1 MGGAPRGGMHPLLFH
16 FKRAH
21 WRCVGVFG
29 KEIREL
35 EMTCARLEVMHAI
48 DKSVYR
54 LMTQA
59 QLARLLGVRRQT
71 IWEIVD
77 RMVRLRLVR
86 KIRGR
91 RVVVQLT
98 AKGRRRV
105 KKARRLLR
113 FASVQRTLRTC
124 FPWLRLKPRRARR
137 DISLLK
143 WHTRTVARGLG
154 DTSSYGD
161 SIDPIFHP
169 KPPDFARNFARNQE
183 RKRRQQERR
192 ALRDTPRRPSPPPT
206 APDPAPAPA
215 ERQSSPPAPRERSA
229 TRSDGLWRVDVF
241 AELNA
246 AARGGPTSRGWPR

>member
-1 MGGAPRGGMHPLLFH
+1 
-16 FKRAH
+16 
-21 WRCVGVFG
+21 
-29 KEIREL
+29 
-35 EMTCARLEVMHAI
+35 MTCARLEVMHAI

-98 AKGRRRV
+98 AKGLRRV

-143 WHTRTVARGLG
+143 WNTRTVARGLG

-183 RKRRQQERR
+183 RKRRQQARR
-192 ALRDTPRRPSPPPT
+192 ALRDTPRTPSPPPT
-206 APDPAPAPA
+206 APDPAAAPA
-215 ERQSSPPAPRERSA
+215 EPQSAPPAPPERSA

>member
-1 MGGAPRGGMHPLLFH
+1 
-16 FKRAH
+16 
-21 WRCVGVFG
+21 
-29 KEIREL
+29 
-35 EMTCARLEVMHAI
+35 MTCARLEVMHAV

-98 AKGRRRV
+98 AKGLRRV

>member
-1 MGGAPRGGMHPLLFH
+1 
-16 FKRAH
+16 
-21 WRCVGVFG
+21 
-29 KEIREL
+29 
-35 EMTCARLEVMHAI
+35 MTCARLEVMHAI

-98 AKGRRRV
+98 AKGLRRV

-113 FASVQRTLRTC
+113 FAQVQRTLRTC

-192 ALRDTPRRPSPPPT
+192 ALRDTARRPSPPPT
-206 APDPAPAPA
+206 APDPAPA
-215 ERQSSPPAPRERSA
+215 ERQSAPPAPPERSA
-229 TRSDGLWRVDVF
+229 TPSDGLWRVDVF

>member
-1 MGGAPRGGMHPLLFH
+1 MHPLLFH

-98 AKGRRRV
+98 AKGLRRV

-192 ALRDTPRRPSPPPT
+192 ALRDTPRMPSPPPT

-215 ERQSSPPAPRERSA
+215 ERQSAPPAPPERSA